1 MDGSNNQSVTERHYK
16 WDAFICHASE
26 DKDEFVRNLALALKE
41 KIDVWYDEFILTVGD
56 SLFAEL
62 DRGLKESKYGIVIIS
77 PNLLKYWTG
86 KELDGLFAKETG
98 GQKVI
103 LPIRLNI
110 TQEEVVRIS
119 PILAGRVAAKA
130 SDGIDKVVK
139 ALLSEIKPE
148 LFPQAI
154 DTKEIV
160 RKTSIPFGDSY
171 CKLPCYFPSVSSV
184 KTRLK
189 PVQYIE
195 LLLRLG
201 HPLFLVSAYD
211 IYKSGPRDRKRIK
224 KLLNMVKKEGCAL
237 IADSGNYES
246 YWKEDKD
253 WKIKDYQNFLKD
265 EYPFQYAFSY
275 DKRDQN
281 VGTKAA
287 YLIVNE
293 VETRVKT
300 EQGYSKCSIIPII
313 HSPIPNIISVVKDVV
328 LRLDPIMV
336 AVPERELGP
345 GIIEK
350 VKTLKA
356 IRTELNRTGRYYPI
370 HLLGTGNPLSMLIYS
385 KYGADSFDGLE
396 WCQTTVNHETG
407 LLYHFQQREFFKDNC
422 LYCQD
427 QDPPLPYDLATFGHN
442 LYFYRNWMK
451 NIQDSIA
458 TEHLNDMLIKYI
470 PSELIEA
477 LKEIHED

>member
-1 MDGSNNQSVTERHYK
+1 MRGNTQSVTERQYK

-41 KIDVWYDEFILTVGD
+41 RINVWYDEFILTVGD
-56 SLFAEL
+56 SLFTEL
-62 DRGLKESKYGIVIIS
+62 DRGLKESKYGIVIVS

-86 KELDGLFAKETG
+86 NELDGLFAKETG

-103 LPIRLNI
+103 LPVWLGI
-110 TQEEVVRIS
+110 TQEEVVKIS

-139 ALLSEIKPE
+139 DLLSEIKPE
-148 LFPQAI
+148 LFPRAI

-160 RKTSIPFGDSY
+160 RKTSIPFGGNY

-195 LLLRLG
+195 LLLRLS

-211 IYKSGPRDRKRIK
+211 INKSGLRDRKRIK
-224 KLLNMVKKEGCAL
+224 KLLNIAKKDGCAL

-265 EYPFQYAFSY
+265 EYPFQYTFSY

-300 EQGYSKCSIIPII
+300 EQKYSKCSIIPIV
-313 HSPIPNIISVVKDVV
+313 HSPLPTLVPVVKDVV
-328 LRLDPIMV
+328 SRLNPIMV
-336 AVPERELGP
+336 AVPERELGS

-350 VKTLKA
+350 VRTLKA
-356 IRTELNRTGRYYPI
+356 IRTELNRTRQYYPI

-442 LYFYRNWMK
+442 IYFYRNWMK

-477 LKEIHED
+477 LEEIHED

>member
-1 MDGSNNQSVTERHYK
+1 MHGSNTQSVTERQYK

-26 DKDEFVRNLALALKE
+26 DKDEFVRNLALVLKE
-41 KIDVWYDEFILTVGD
+41 KINVWYDEFILTVGD

-62 DRGLKESKYGIVIIS
+62 DRGLKESKYGIVIVS
-77 PNLLKYWTG
+77 PNLLKYWTSN
-86 KELDGLFAKETG
+86 ELDGLFAKETG

-103 LPIRLNI
+103 LPVWLNVEY
-110 TQEEVVRIS
+110 EEVVKIS

-130 SDGIDKVVK
+130 SDGINEVVK
-139 ALLSEIKPE
+139 VLLKEIKPE
-148 LFPQAI
+148 LLTLATNAKDI
-154 DTKEIV
+154 T
-160 RKTSIPFGDSY
+160 RKTSIPFGGNY

-211 IYKSGPRDRKRIK
+211 INKSGPRDRKRIK
-224 KLLNMVKKEGCAL
+224 KLLNTAKKDGCTL

-253 WKIKDYQNFLKD
+253 WKIKNYQNFLKD

-281 VGTKAA
+281 VGKKAA

-300 EQGYSKCSIIPII
+300 EQKYSKCSIIPIV
-313 HSPIPNIISVVKDVV
+313 HSPLPTLIPVVKEVV
-328 LRLDPIMV
+328 SRLNPIMV
-336 AVPERELGP
+336 AVPERELGT

-350 VKTLKA
+350 VRTLKA
-356 IRTELNRTGRYYPI
+356 IRAELNHTGQYYPI

-385 KYGADSFDGLE
+385 EHGADSFDGLE

-407 LLYHFQQREFFKDNC
+407 LLYHFQQRELFSDKC
-422 LYCQD
+422 RYCQD
-427 QDPPLPYDLATFGHN
+427 PSLPYDLATFGHN
-442 LYFYRNWMK
+442 LYFYEKWMK
-451 NIQDSIA
+451 NIQDSINS
-458 TEHLNDMLIKYI
+458 EHLETMFVKYI
-470 PSELIEA
+470 PSELLEA
-477 LKEIHED
+477 LDKIHED

>member
-1 MDGSNNQSVTERHYK
+1 MRGSNTQSVTERQYK

-26 DKDEFVRNLALALKE
+26 DKDEFVRNLALVLKE
-41 KIDVWYDEFILTVGD
+41 KISVWYDEDICKVGD
-56 SLFAEL
+56 SLSAVI
-62 DRGLKESKYGIVIIS
+62 DGGLKQSRYGIVIIS
-77 PNLLKYWTG
+77 PNMLKYWVDA
-86 KELDGLFAKETG
+86 ELGGLFAKETG
-98 GQKVI
+98 GEKVI
-103 LPIRLNI
+103 LPVWLNV
-110 TQEEVVRIS
+110 ELEDVVKIS
-119 PILAGRVAAKA
+119 PILAGRVAAKV
-130 SDGIDKVVK
+130 SDGIDTVVND
-139 ALLSEIKPE
+139 LLGKIKPE
-148 LFPQAI
+148 LLSLAPDVKDI
-154 DTKEIV
+154 I
-160 RKTSIPFGDSY
+160 RKTSIPFGGNY

-211 IYKSGPRDRKRIK
+211 INKSGPRDQKRIK
-224 KLLNMVKKEGCAL
+224 KLLKTAIKNGCAL

-253 WKIKDYQNFLKD
+253 WKIKDYQKFLKD
-265 EYPFQYAFSY
+265 EYVFQYAFSY

-281 VGTKAA
+281 VGKKAA

-300 EQGYSKCSIIPII
+300 EQAYSKCSIIPIV
-313 HSPIPNIISVVKDVV
+313 HSPLPTLVPVVKDVV
-328 LRLDPIMV
+328 SRLNPIMV
-336 AVPERELGP
+336 AVPERELGS

-350 VKTLKA
+350 VRTLKA
-356 IRTELNRTGRYYPI
+356 IRAELNRTGQYYPI

-407 LLYHFQQREFFKDNC
+407 LLYHFQQREFFNDQC
-422 LYCQD
+422 PYCTNID
-427 QDPPLPYDLATFGHN
+427 LPYDLATFGHN
-442 LYFYRNWMK
+442 LYFYLRWMEK
-451 NIQDSIA
+451 VQNSIGDDNLQA
-458 TEHLNDMLIKYI
+458 MFEKYI
-470 PSELIEA
+470 PSELIQA
-477 LKEIHED
+477 LEKLSGD